1 MPSESRLA
9 EIYRQE
15 LKNKGLISALISAS
29 AERRKERN
37 DIRRMLPQSGVMG
50 AAFQHAFGKP
60 YRYGSSGSGVRDT
73 RGPSDVATSKS
84 VEEKITRL
92 GVDMKIMA
100 KNSVVLPAMARDMNL
115 MRMNMQKMVKL
126 SGGTPSMKADMFFKR
141 AADRESSYESQY
153 GRAGGTSPL
162 SASSGKTGSGI
173 GSFFGG
179 IFSLLGGALSGAGS
193 ILSALIPS
201 ISGFFG
207 ALIKAIVAA
216 GVIGL
221 ALSQLSPETREA
233 LKKFFVDAL
242 AGFFN
247 AVRDGFKYIKDLMT
261 DPKVVESFQGAIQEL
276 VGAIVAAFKLAL
288 STPIKTPL
296 GEYTLGGILATTV
309 IALAAFKGAVFAAT
323 AALLGMG
330 GGRGGN
336 IPTPGAPGDRKGGG
350 MGRTGKLAFLLGLGL
365 TMKEIYDMFGGKE
378 KAEAALGDGASV
390 PMTPGS
396 PGYDSSGAPI
406 VPSAPPSNANPT
418 SPERATTGQN
428 VLTGAGLA
436 LETWFDAA
444 VIKYGL
450 SKFPSMGTTPS
461 APPSASAG
469 RPLTDF
475 GSVGE
480 RREMAK
486 NRSTYEKIARLIKK
500 IGEKIGVRALTGFIW
515 SRLKWSIAAKLTAV
529 VAGVVAAPFSA
540 GASLVITALGA
551 GLLAYDLYQIVD
563 FLTTLAKEVG
573 VDEGE
578 SSSPQRVESTQA
590 AADVVP
596 PSSPAPVPAA
606 APGGNTST
614 TPMPVSYPG
623 SASDATSERIAA
635 GESGGKYDTVYG
647 KAGGALINGK
657 LVTQNTV
664 GEIIAWQKSMQSTN
678 RHAVGKYG
686 FINVESIA
694 QKGNIPLNSLF
705 DAAMQERLYGVFR
718 ERNRSRLRQLGIEVS
733 PFSEMAAHS
742 VGPDGYSALLRANPN
757 ANAADVLGL
766 TGAGRSTNPHL
777 NKPVSQVFAAWANKV
792 NQPAPPPV
800 MVATA
805 PSGGSNIPP
814 ADSAPVPPAS
824 TKPTETPLFAGTG
837 NALMDIFAGY
847 LTYREEYMKKSG
859 APAQIAINSG
869 NSTVNQGGGGT
880 GGQSVSPY
888 NDDMMKYLLKPVT

>member
-153 GRAGGTSPL
+153 GRGGGTNPL
-162 SASSGKTGSGI
+162 SPSSGKTGGGI

-323 AALLGMG
+323 TALLGMG
-330 GGRGGN
+330 GGRGGAL
-336 IPTPGAPGDRKGGG
+336 PGGAGGSNSGGGRGGWLGKFVKGGVAIAG
-350 MGRTGKLAFLLGLGL
+350 VSLLTEGVKYYMQQGESEESARILAQEDINLAQQQQQIQQQNNPSGVRGSEVVDSVGGAINSAIVLGTG
-365 TMKEIYDMFGGKE
+365 ISMFPSVGG
-378 KAEAALGDGASV
+378 
-390 PMTPGS
+390 TPT
-396 PGYDSSGAPI
+396 
-406 VPSAPPSNANPT
+406 T
-418 SPERATTGQN
+418 SPPTFQ
-428 VLTGAGLA
+428 
-436 LETWFDAA
+436 
-444 VIKYGL
+444 
-450 SKFPSMGTTPS
+450 S
-461 APPSASAG
+461 SAG
-469 RPLTDF
+469 KKLTDF
-475 GSVGE
+475 GSIGE
-480 RREMAK
+480 RREAVK
-486 NRSTYEKIARLIKK
+486 NRPQHEKIARLIKK

-515 SRLKWSIAAKLTAV
+515 SRLKWSIATKLSAV

-540 GASLVITALGA
+540 GVSLVISAIGA
-551 GLLAYDLYQIVD
+551 GLLAYDLYVILD

-578 SSSPQRVESTQA
+578 SSSPQRVETQA
-590 AADVVP
+590 ATDVTP
-596 PSSPAPVPAA
+596 PPAPAPVPAPVPAA
-606 APGGNTST
+606 APGGTGQSNTSPVPVNAQTGTNVAQNAPPTGQT
-614 TPMPVSYPG
+614 TFAQLTKQQQDRVL
-623 SASDATSERIAA
+623 AA
-635 GESGGKYDTVYG
+635 QAEFEHGKG
-647 KAGGALINGK
+647 RPI
-657 LVTQNTV
+657 
-664 GEIIAWQKSMQSTN
+664 
-678 RHAVGKYG
+678 RH
-686 FINVESIA
+686 NNP
-694 QKGNIPLNSLF
+694 GNIMF
-705 DAAMQERLYGVFR
+705 GDYAKKF
-718 ERNRSRLRQLGIEVS
+718 
-733 PFSEMAAHS
+733 
-742 VGPDGYSALLRANPN
+742 
-757 ANAADVLGL
+757 
-766 TGAGRSTNPHL
+766 GAVPSNQTNPHGTIAL
-777 NKPVSQVFAAWANKV
+777 FPSMEAGIQAQRELWNRIPPSPQNPEKLAYKDMPLDKAIAIWGGAGAAHKMADPQKYLVGIQNYQKHV
-792 NQPAPPPV
+792 IAAAGGSYTPPV
-800 MVATA
+800 MVAAA
-805 PSGGSNIPP
+805 PSGASNVPASAPGSGSNT
-814 ADSAPVPPAS
+814 ASS
-824 TKPTETPLFAGTG
+824 TKPTETPIFAGTG

-847 LTYREEYMKKSG
+847 LTYREEYMKKTG

-869 NSTVNQGGGGT
+869 NSTVNQGGGGG
-880 GGQSVSPY
+880 GGQQVSPY
-888 NDDMMKYLLKPVT
+888 NNDMMSYLLRPIT